1 MACGRKI
8 EMTRQLIQKTGP
20 SPNNATHTSK
30 FQAFNPR
37 LSSKFLKHSPNKM
50 TEFTDNL
57 LNAIAIVGLRGIR
70 MHPATL
76 KLNFEELRV
85 KSILEEYYDIEED
98 REEEDEEYTP
108 EYKED
113 ELERFVSELTW
124 DTPIWAD
131 INKLVVRND
140 TPGAEWM
147 ESDHPWKGE
156 PLVYTLKPTDRDIT
170 IKDFVECVWR
180 VKVNKTADEVPPT
193 IKKESITEEVVDDE
207 FVMCATYAVNF

>member
-1 MACGRKI
+1 
-8 EMTRQLIQKTGP
+8 
-20 SPNNATHTSK
+20 
-30 FQAFNPR
+30 
-37 LSSKFLKHSPNKM
+37 M